1 MYSEVFGAT
10 FFGLSAFI
18 VRVETDVGSGLPCF
32 EMSGYLTNEVREAKE
47 RVKVAIKNSGFDL
60 CPQRIVINYSPA
72 DLRKKGTGLDLP
84 TALGV
89 LAANGFAK
97 TFHFNSTVFIGE
109 LGFDG
114 SLREVR
120 GCLPCLL
127 EAKKQGFVNAVVP
140 FDNLDESSF
149 VKGLNIYPVKDLKE
163 ATELISQATL
173 PSPIAFDD
181 KEQYADITYDLDFSD
196 IKGQSDVKRAT
207 LVAAAGMHN
216 ILYIGSP
223 GSGKSMFAK
232 RIPSI
237 LPPLSYEEKTELTKI
252 YSVAGKLRSQKNLLS
267 KRPFRSPGQNIT
279 EPALLGGG
287 NSPDPGEITLASK
300 GVLFLDELTQY
311 KIHVIEALRQ
321 PLEDK
326 KITVARNRYSI
337 TYPADFMLVGAIN
350 PCKCGFYPDRSRC
363 HCSDLDIERYFGRIS
378 GPMLDRFDI
387 RIYTAPV
394 SFTDMFSKTY
404 QNDIVNTS
412 FTESKLEGE
421 ERLKFTSE
429 KMREQVC
436 NAQEIQEKRFRDS
449 GHRFNSEMS
458 ESETKRFCVLADD
471 ELKFF
476 EAVYERL
483 KLTAR
488 GCNKILKTARTV
500 ADLNGSK
507 YIKKSHIAIAVSFR
521 NDEFINK
528 LYL

>member
-1 MYSEVFGAT
+1 MYSEVFGST
-10 FFGLSAFI
+10 FFVLSAFT

-32 EMSGYLTNEVREAKE
+32 EMSGYLTNEVKEAKE

-72 DLRKKGTGLDLP
+72 DLRKHGTGLDLP

-89 LAANGFAK
+89 LAANGLAGS
-97 TFHFNSTVFIGE
+97 FHFKNTVFIGE

-114 SLREVR
+114 SIREVR
-120 GCLPCLL
+120 GCLPCLM
-127 EAKKQGFVNAVVP
+127 EAEKQGFKNAVIP
-140 FDNLDESSF
+140 FANLHESSF
-149 VKGLNIYPVKDLKE
+149 VKGLNIYPAKDLKE
-163 ATELISQATL
+163 VIGLISEEKL
-173 PSPIAFDD
+173 PKPPPSGSDERVSD
-181 KEQYADITYDLDFSD
+181 TSEETDFSD
-196 IKGQSDVKRAT
+196 IMGQSDVKRAT

-232 RIPSI
+232 RIPTI

-252 YSVAGKLRSQKNLLS
+252 YSVAGKLRSQNNLLS

-311 KIHVIEALRQ
+311 RIHVIEALRQ

-326 KITVARNRYSI
+326 KVTVARNRYSI

-350 PCKCGFYPDRSRC
+350 PCKCGFYPDRLRC
-363 HCSDLDIERYFGRIS
+363 RCSDLDIERYFGRIS

-394 SFTDMFSKTY
+394 TFSDMFCCQENPVCTDHTLTENEHDGTWL
-404 QNDIVNTS
+404 QTS
-412 FTESKLEGE
+412 S
-421 ERLKFTSE
+421 SE

-436 NAQEIQEKRFRDS
+436 MAQEIQEKRFKES

-458 ESETKRFCVLADD
+458 ESEIKQFCILKSD
-471 ELKFF
+471 ELQFL
-476 EAVYERL
+476 EAVFKRL
-483 KLTAR
+483 RLTAR

-500 ADLNGSK
+500 ADLTGSK
-507 YIKKSHIAIAVSFR
+507 DIKKAHIAIAVSFR
-521 NDEFINK
+521 NDDIINK
-528 LYL
+528 ITF